1 MVVRTLLFGLFAVL
15 ALLLLSAAL
24 AVLAAGSSSSVPTR
38 QNGPF
43 LLVSLPALGTVTWTC
58 APTRAAPYRLGF
70 NAFHM
75 SATQDVRFHVGRRTI
90 VRRTI
95 QPGDRVNFP
104 WERSRL
110 QQLDIVQGTK
120 PGTLRAF
127 VKVRFRARFEHC
139 ASYMPPRLDVLVLPR
154 I

>member
-1 MVVRTLLFGLFAVL
+1 MVVRTLRFGLFAVL
-15 ALLLLSAAL
+15 ALLVLGSAL
-24 AVLAAGSSSSVPTR
+24 AALAAGSSSSAPTR

-70 NAFHM
+70 NAFRE
-75 SATQDVRFHVGRRTI
+75 SATDEVRFHVGPRTIERRT
-90 VRRTI
+90 V
-95 QPGDRVNFP
+95 QPGDRVNFL

-110 QQLDIVQGTK
+110 QQLDIVQGIK

-139 ASYMPPRLDVLVLPR
+139 ASCMPPRLEVLVLPR
-154 I
+154 